1 MAKKPGI
8 PVQWL
13 KDKAEG
19 KEDLERTL
27 RNSTYVLGKLKTIL
41 KDELLSIDKA
51 ETTITDFDEP
61 NWANK
66 QAFRNGRKAGL
77 TYTLSLLEFI
87 P

>member
-13 KDKAEG
+13 KDKADV

-27 RNSTYVLGKLKTIL
+27 RNSTYVLGKLKQIL

-51 ETTITDFDEP
+51 EVTITDFDEP
-61 NWANK
+61 NWASK
-66 QAFRNGRKAGL
+66 QAFRNGRKSGL